1 MNMKRSKTFIAV
13 VIGCIIASA
22 CNFGRHSTI
31 VETNGSH
38 YLKIEYAG
46 AIHFSADSSRI
57 SSISRG
63 GYLKYENDGRKLEAR
78 NNSNGGIRYKLF
90 ENGEEISDNNTAREF
105 IAGAVRV
112 MLQKNHR
119 PNWQ

>member
-1 MNMKRSKTFIAV
+1 MKKIRIFIVVLAV
-13 VIGCIIASA
+13 CIAASA
-22 CNFGRHSTI
+22 CHFGRHSTI
-31 VETNGSH
+31 VETGDHH